1 MGPRLT
7 CSRSREK
14 TTGQDTAHKGKCHK
28 VLGIHGASNTC
39 QIPERR
45 CQTGKCFSNFNKHMS
60 PARILLKMQMV
71 MQSVW
76 SGAPDS
82 AFPRS
87 SQVMT
92 NLLATEHIWM
102 RGRGVRNFA
111 LVSLQLNT
119 IERRRRPNNE
129 RDGRTWDQGCSRTQE
144 RAGPQKSRSASR
156 GESVWNT
163 GVKVA

>member
-1 MGPRLT
+1 
-7 CSRSREK
+7 
-14 TTGQDTAHKGKCHK
+14 
-28 VLGIHGASNTC
+28 
-39 QIPERR
+39 
-45 CQTGKCFSNFNKHMS
+45 MS

-111 LVSLQLNT
+111 LVSL
-119 IERRRRPNNE
+119 
-129 RDGRTWDQGCSRTQE
+129 
-144 RAGPQKSRSASR
+144 
-156 GESVWNT
+156 
-163 GVKVA
+163 